1 MKKKFSVAAT
11 LLALIMA
18 VTGCSES
25 ILTKP
30 DTSSKEE
37 NIWTAADSDIVA
49 YPTADNLTDEQKEY
63 YNITFE
69 EFYKQYRFICS
80 NMGITDTKDNVTAQA
95 YRRSVIEMLV
105 HEKIILKKAEELG
118 LDVLTEEEMNT
129 IEADYQKNIDGWISG
144 FSERAMKDLG
154 ITSGSSDTSG
164 SLSDADQKRV
174 TEKATELFEE
184 YLESFGFTIEIFLQW
199 ERDTF
204 IEEKV
209 LKYLY
214 KDVTVSDDEVEK
226 HINDFIAEAEKVY
239 NEDVSKFESNSYYST
254 VWLPEGT
261 RNIKHVFIGISSVD
275 AAEITAARNES
286 GADEEEINKLRDEK
300 LAEIKEKAEAAYSK
314 ATAETDDREKLFDEV
329 LKEYSND
336 YNSSVS
342 DQTITIIK
350 GSKATSSQIYD
361 HIFAIENPGD
371 ISELI
376 PTDRGY
382 YFFYYVGEEKI
393 TDEEIA
399 AQKKNIYDG
408 MLTERQNE
416 IANKTTDE
424 WLDEFKYEYNY
435 EKLNF
440 PKPEVQDTTSSVTSK

>member
-69 EFYKQYRFICS
+69 EFYKQYRFIC
-80 NMGITDTKDNVTAQA
+80 NNIGITDAKDNVTAQA

-144 FSERAMKDLG
+144 FSEQAMKDLG

-184 YLESFGFTIEIFLQW
+184 YLESFGFTMEIFLQW

-209 LKYLY
+209 LEYLY

-226 HINDFIAEAEKVY
+226 YINDFIAEAEKVY

-300 LAEIKEKAEAAYSK
+300 LAEI
-314 ATAETDDREKLFDEV
+314 LFDI
-329 LKEYSND
+329 LD
-336 YNSSVS
+336 TPVS
-342 DQTITIIK
+342 PELLPPSDGEI
-350 GSKATSSQIYD
+350 SQK
-361 HIFAIENPGD
+361 
-371 ISELI
+371 
-376 PTDRGY
+376 T
-382 YFFYYVGEEKI
+382 
-393 TDEEIA
+393 EEIVGPYELHDFFLFYFVRYGFTPLKILRLA
-399 AQKKNIYDG
+399 K
-408 MLTERQNE
+408 
-416 IANKTTDE
+416 IA
-424 WLDEFKYEYNY
+424 
-435 EKLNF
+435 
-440 PKPEVQDTTSSVTSK
+440 VA